1 MSRRAGPGR
10 RGAPL
15 AAPVSAPIWIALAW
29 LALVAPAAGEIYRW
43 TDTQGRVQLSDRP
56 PAEGRAEQVK
66 LAPINSFEGVRIDGP
81 GTAETGPA
89 GAGPVPKVVMF
100 SADWCPVCRRARAFL
115 AERHIPYTDRNIET
129 DPAARKEYERQGGR
143 GVPLILVGER
153 RLSGF
158 SPDSFLSLYER

>member
-1 MSRRAGPGR
+1 
-10 RGAPL
+10 
-15 AAPVSAPIWIALAW
+15 
-29 LALVAPAAGEIYRW
+29 
-43 TDTQGRVQLSDRP
+43 
-56 PAEGRAEQVK
+56 
-66 LAPINSFEGVRIDGP
+66 
-81 GTAETGPA
+81 
-89 GAGPVPKVVMF
+89 MF